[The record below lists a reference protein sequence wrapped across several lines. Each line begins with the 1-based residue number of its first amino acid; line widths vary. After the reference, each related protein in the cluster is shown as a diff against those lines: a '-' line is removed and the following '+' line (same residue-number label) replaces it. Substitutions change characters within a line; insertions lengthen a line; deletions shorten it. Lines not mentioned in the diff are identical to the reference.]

1 MTLKYDEGFG
11 ALGVFIVIF
20 FIFIIM
26 LILQCCLGSRTTKKV
41 IKGRKRFGGSYEEIR
56 RRAPHFERARSV
68 APATAPL
75 ETILD
80 TDIDGIVVIPE
91 PNQGSSVVVP
101 PYPVEARHPTPENKS
116 VPAPGPGFATYNPP
130 YPTHNPHPVPVDVD
144 YCAPLP
150 IGISPAPYPPPGP
163 TPYPP
168 AGPPNSA
175 PYPSYPGHDSQP
187 PSYSEAVGQPS
198 AQPLIPK
205 EGYTKQAPYN
215 PNY

>member
-1 MTLKYDEGFG
+1 MLHSNKEKYKFPKRPTPQVTIED
-11 ALGVFIVIF
+11 
-20 FIFIIM
+20 
-26 LILQCCLGSRTTKKV
+26 ILTVPSPH
-41 IKGRKRFGGSYEEIR
+41 EILLSS
-56 RRAPHFERARSV
+56 A
-68 APATAPL
+68 
-75 ETILD
+75 
-80 TDIDGIVVIPE
+80 
-91 PNQGSSVVVP
+91 GSSVVVP